1 MFQDYSLLI
10 LRLFQP
16 YSKLI
21 PRVFQTF
28 LIVFQTFKLFQGF
41 FRDLFQT
48 FKIMPR
54 YSQRGKIF
62 ARYTVFQIHLFYLL
76 FFFIV
81 PILNLYFSYP
91 IDILVYFLSTSQ
103 VIFICCFTFSD
114 SFLFFYLCT
123 FLAYVLL
130 TFYTQMG
137 NLLPFQ
143 CLGIVFICLRGCFL
157 L

>member
-41 FRDLFQT
+41 FGDLFQT

-62 ARYTVFQIHLFYLL
+62 ARYTVF
-76 FFFIV
+76 
-81 PILNLYFSYP
+81 
-91 IDILVYFLSTSQ
+91 
-103 VIFICCFTFSD
+103 
-114 SFLFFYLCT
+114 
-123 FLAYVLL
+123 
-130 TFYTQMG
+130 
-137 NLLPFQ
+137 
-143 CLGIVFICLRGCFL
+143 
-157 L
+157 